1 MPTTNESIC
10 PEEHCT
16 GCAACANACPV
27 RCIRM
32 EEDGY
37 GELHPQI
44 DVTRCIKCG
53 LCERTCPVQHPP
65 CFRTPLSVHAVWNT
79 DPIGRRFCASA
90 GIGTLLARQ
99 VVEQQ
104 GGIAWGTRYDE
115 NGDAVTAAAETV
127 QELPAFSGSKYVQST
142 VTNDTFRRVK
152 AQIETGRAVLFT
164 GTPCQV
170 AGLLGVLRKDYDNLL
185 TVDVICHGT
194 CPMRYLR
201 EEVAHQRS
209 KHHLPRIT
217 DVRFRGN
224 DGNDFVFT
232 LWSGTRLLLRQPQAS
247 SYYFSG
253 FLQGVTRRTS
263 CLTCPFARPERISDI
278 TIGDFIGLD
287 PEVLARHPRQGNVSS
302 GFLNTAK
309 GRSAYSALLRQ
320 YPVLR
325 DEPRDYAERLAYG
338 PSLRYPFPA
347 SPLTDE
353 FRRHLRNHD
362 FPYAIRT
369 VLRPQVQKVRRKEQR
384 HRLLAPLTLFYRLP
398 RKMVRLLLSHFRPR
412 PPA

>member
-1 MPTTNESIC
+1 M
-10 PEEHCT
+10 
-16 GCAACANACPV
+16 V
-27 RCIRM
+27 
-32 EEDGY
+32 EDAH

-44 DVTRCIKCG
+44 DPAKCVNCG
-53 LCERTCPVQHPP
+53 LCERTCPVQAPP
-65 CFRTPLSVHAVWNT
+65 IFRMPLSVHAAWNT
-79 DPIGRRFCASA
+79 DPVGRRFCASA

-99 VVEQQ
+99 TLEHHH
-104 GGIAWGTRYDE
+104 GIAWGTRYDE
-115 NGDAVTAAAETV
+115 NGDAITAAAETV
-127 QELPAFSGSKYVQST
+127 QDLSAFSGSKYVQST
-142 VTNDTFRRVK
+142 VTDETFRRVR
-152 AQIETGRAVLFT
+152 AQLETGRTVLYT

-170 AGLLGVLRKDYDNLL
+170 AGLLGFLRKDYDNLL

-201 EEVAHQRS
+201 EEVAHQRR

-224 DGNDFVFT
+224 DGNDFAFT
-232 LWSGTRLLLRQPQAS
+232 LWSGNRLLLRQPHAC

-253 FLQGVTRRTS
+253 FLQGITRRTS

-278 TIGDFIGLD
+278 TIGDYIGLD
-287 PEVLARHPRQGNVSS
+287 VEVLARHPSQGNVSS
-302 GFLNTAK
+302 VFLNTEK

-347 SPLTDE
+347 SPLRDV

-369 VLRPQVQKVRRKEQR
+369 VLRPQVKKARLKEQC
-384 HRLLAPLTLFYRLP
+384 HRFLAPLTLFYCLP
-398 RKMVRLLLSHFRPR
+398 RKVFRLLFTRSHPR
-412 PPA
+412 PSA